1 MVTFAAIFVIRAPP
15 ATFRRT
21 ELSAERV
28 RVLPEQAPERKA
40 QRRREES
47 RVRPFWEGRE
57 PFAIRPAVPGFH
69 CSARGPAF
77 EREGLYENG

>member
-28 RVLPEQAPERKA
+28 RVLPEQAPEWQAEVR
-40 QRRREES
+40 QEE
-47 RVRPFWEGRE
+47 
-57 PFAIRPAVPGFH
+57 A
-69 CSARGPAF
+69 
-77 EREGLYENG
+77 